1 MDEPL
6 GLDIISNGPLYP
18 YNYVQPSITILLV
31 FKKNKKVSSLTGAI
45 ICIISL
51 SFLPLNDGNN
61 SALLLF
67 SAEPVFAQLS
77 EQSIPYGEEQVLS
90 PPFSSASTM
99 DFGRIMDSF
108 ANSIFNGTSTFAG
121 VGTSIVDGLEVSGII
136 LDKSQNQL
144 SVTVSGTAA
153 KQAERVSNN
162 TAGSNRSIITS
173 ATPNSNSVSV
183 IAMRIPI
190 STLDILSIGAATSS
204 SSNIPGIDGVI
215 RENSTENRALS
226 SDIFNPFSLLSG
238 LQIGSSTLIDVDW
251 SQPQTVTMDLIG
263 NNGTNQQQHVNSG
276 NETAAE
282 FVLVSVIPYT
292 GIGNETVSSRP

>member
-1 MDEPL
+1 MF
-6 GLDIISNGPLYP
+6 NQ
-18 YNYVQPSITILLV
+18 N
-31 FKKNKKVSSLTGAI
+31 NKVSSLTTAI

-51 SFLPLNDGNN
+51 SFLPLNDGKN

-67 SAEPVFAQLS
+67 SAEPVLAQLS
-77 EQSIPYGEEQVLS
+77 EQSIPYGEEQVLTPS
-90 PPFSSASTM
+90 PSASTM
-99 DFGRIMDSF
+99 DFGLIMDSF

-121 VGTSIVDGLEVSGII
+121 VGTSIVDGLQVSGII

-144 SVTVSGTAA
+144 SVTVSDTTA
-153 KQAERVSNN
+153 KQAERISNN
-162 TAGSNRSIITS
+162 TAGSNRSIITA

-190 STLDILSIGAATSS
+190 SALDILSIGTATSS
-204 SSNIPGIDGVI
+204 SSSSSSSIAGIDGVI
-215 RENSTENRALS
+215 RDNNNTENQLSAFS
-226 SDIFNPFSLLSG
+226 SDIFNPFSLLSS

-263 NNGTNQQQHVNSG
+263 NNGTNQQQYVNSG
-276 NETAAE
+276 NETAAD

-292 GIGNETVSSRP
+292 GIGNETVSSSAG